1 MHTLTAQA
9 LCQVPRGAAPPLN
22 ETLISVDNCRVAD
35 HYLGSVSSPSSSS
48 VESNQEASDDDRVN
62 GRDEEATPNLGYR
75 ASAGPIGEVLY
86 NTSAPA
92 QLVGICRKLPG

>member
-22 ETLISVDNCRVAD
+22 EILISGDNCRVMD
-35 HYLGSVSSPSSSS
+35 HYLGSVFSPSSSAVKS
-48 VESNQEASDDDRVN
+48 DQEASDDDGDN
-62 GRDEEATPNLGYR
+62 GRDEEETPHLGSR
-75 ASAGPIGEVLY
+75 AGEGPIGEVLY
-86 NTSAPA
+86 NSSAPA